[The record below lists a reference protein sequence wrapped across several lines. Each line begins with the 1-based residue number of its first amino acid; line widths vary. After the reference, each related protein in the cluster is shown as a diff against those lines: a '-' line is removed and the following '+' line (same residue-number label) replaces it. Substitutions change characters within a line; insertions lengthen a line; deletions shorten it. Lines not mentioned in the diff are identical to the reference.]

1 MKIVIIGGG
10 KVGDVLCK
18 DLAGENHDVVI
29 IDTDAKV
36 VESLIGLSDI
46 AGLVGNGANPE
57 LLREAG
63 VSDCDAFIAVT
74 ESDEINIIASIVA
87 HKLGAREVLAR
98 VRNPEYSSQLTFVQ
112 ENLGVSMMINPEMEA
127 AQTIKHSIQF
137 PSAISIESFADGRVQ
152 MVEVRIS
159 TGSQLDGM
167 RLTCFREMFGRV
179 LVCIVQ
185 RGDDIYIPDGSFV
198 LREGDLLH
206 VTGPKK
212 DLPEICKVAGC
223 FTRKIRSVMIIGGS
237 SIVRY
242 LLRVLERKGME
253 ICVIER
259 DKTVA
264 KSLAGEFSGVKIIVG
279 DGTDQSLL
287 EEQHIESYDCL
298 IAMTGIDEENLIT
311 SLYAAKIKVP
321 KIVTKVN
328 RTQLLRVLGDTRL
341 QTIVTPKRLV
351 ADKII
356 RFIRAMSATKDS
368 KLEAMYRIADSRAE
382 VLQFEVL
389 RNSAV
394 VAVPLKKLQLKANI
408 LIAYIVRGNEL
419 IYPGGDDMIF
429 PGDHVIAVTFE
440 HDFDEVD
447 DLLVDEARK

>member
-1 MKIVIIGGG
+1 MKIVIAGGG
-10 KVGDVLCK
+10 KVGGVLCS
-18 DLAGENHDVVI
+18 DLSGENHDVVI
-29 IDTDAKV
+29 IDRDSSV
-36 VESLIGLSDI
+36 VDSLIGLSDI

-63 VSDCDAFIAVT
+63 VSDCDVFIAVT
-74 ESDEINIIASIVA
+74 ESDEINIIASIMA
-87 HKLGAREVLAR
+87 HNLGAHEVLAR
-98 VRNPEYSSQLTFVQ
+98 VRNPEYSNQLSFVQ
-112 ENLGVSMMINPEMEA
+112 ENLGVSMLINPEMEA
-127 AQTIKHSIQF
+127 ARTIMHSIRF
-137 PSAISIESFADGRVQ
+137 PSAISIESFAEGRVQ
-152 MVEVRIS
+152 MVEARIS
-159 TGSQLDGM
+159 NGSQLDGM
-167 RLTCFREMFGRV
+167 PLTRFREMYGRV

-206 VTGPKK
+206 VTGPTKN
-212 DLPEICKVAGC
+212 LPAICKVAGC
-223 FTRKIRSVMIIGGS
+223 FTQKIRSVMIIGGS
-237 SIVRY
+237 NIARY
-242 LLRVLERKGME
+242 LLRIMDRTGMD
-253 ICVIER
+253 ICVIESDR
-259 DKTVA
+259 TVA
-264 KSLAGEFSGVKIIVG
+264 ESLASEFGGVKVIVG

-298 IAMTGIDEENLIT
+298 VALTGIDEENLIT
-311 SLYAAKIKVP
+311 SLFAAKKKVP

-341 QTIVTPKRLV
+341 QTIITPKRIM

-356 RFIRAMSATKDS
+356 RYIRAMSAAKDS
-368 KLEAMYRIADSRAE
+368 KLEALYRIADDRVE

-389 RNSAV
+389 KGSAV
-394 VAVPLKKLQLKANI
+394 VATPLRKLQLKNNI
-408 LIAYIVRGNEL
+408 LIAYLVRGDEL